1 MTSQK
6 AILSKVFSGLSLA
19 RLKAYLKG
27 VQGEVKKIQWTS
39 RADLVRFTRLV
50 LISTVLFGFLVYLA
64 DICVRFGLD
73 MLKAVFRMIG

>member
-6 AILSKVFSGLSLA
+6 AVLSRVFSGLSPD

-27 VQGEVKKIQWTS
+27 VQGEVKKIHWTS

-50 LISTVLFGFLVYLA
+50 LVSTVLFGFLVYLA